1 MVSYTSYTE
10 NELSEIIIGL
20 CIEVHRELGPGLL
33 ESVYEAALAYELDEY
48 GLRYLRQQSIPVIY
62 KGRKIESGFRADFI
76 VENKV
81 LLELKS
87 LEKLTN
93 FDKKKTRNHLI
104 LTGLKLGLLLNFNVP
119 LLKDGI
125 VRIVNNL

>member
-1 MVSYTSYTE
+1 
-10 NELSEIIIGL
+10 EIIIGL

-33 ESVYEAALAYELDEY
+33 ESVYEAALAYELDQH

-62 KGRKIESGFRADFI
+62 KGKKIEAGFRADFI
-76 VENKV
+76 VEDKV

-93 FDKKKTRNHLI
+93 FDKKKPRNHLI
-104 LTGLKLGLLLNFNVP
+104 LTRLKLGLLLNFNVP